1 MSTWVDRLTGS
12 PTRQA
17 LALTAQFAEQ
27 RQQVLAENLANV
39 DTPNYHSR
47 RLDPEPFQASLR
59 TALDQAQRNN
69 ERRLE
74 LRGNAQFSTGAD
86 GQVTVQPATEPAPNV
101 LFHDGT
107 NARVEQLLADTNQN
121 ALTYDL
127 ATSLLRGQFNGLLG
141 AIRGRTT

>member
-1 MSTWVDRLTGS
+1 MSTWVDRLTDS

-39 DTPNYHSR
+39 DTPNHHSR
-47 RLDPEPFQASLR
+47 RLDPEPFQTSLR
-59 TALDQAQRNN
+59 TALDQARPSD
-69 ERRLE
+69 ERGLE

-86 GQVTVQPATEPAPNV
+86 GRVTAQPATEPAPNV

-127 ATSLLRGQFNGLLG
+127 ATTLLRGQFNTLLS
-141 AIRGRTT
+141 AIRGRTA

>member
-47 RLDPEPFQASLR
+47 RLDPEAFQASLR
-59 TALDQAQRNN
+59 TALDQARRSN
-69 ERRLE
+69 ERGLE

-86 GQVTVQPATEPAPNV
+86 GQVTAQPATEPAPNV

-127 ATSLLRGQFNGLLG
+127 ATTLLRGQFNTLLS
-141 AIRGRTT
+141 AIRGRTA